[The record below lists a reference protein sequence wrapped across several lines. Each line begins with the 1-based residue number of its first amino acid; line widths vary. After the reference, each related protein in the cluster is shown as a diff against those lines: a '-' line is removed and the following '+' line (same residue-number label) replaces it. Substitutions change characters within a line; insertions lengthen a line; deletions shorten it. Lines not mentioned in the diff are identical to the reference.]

1 MLSRFFLLIGVLTLG
16 LALACGGGGE
26 KATTSPK
33 ATASP
38 SGGATASGAT
48 ATPKATAASEAAR
61 EFADL
66 AKKAK
71 SASYKAK
78 YKVDFK
84 SPTGEPVTGTMT
96 FILKPPKTRFD
107 AEMKGIAGDLAG
119 SVTMIS
125 ADDAGYMCVAA
136 QRTCLKV
143 PKSQIESAAPSFSD
157 ILQGPEEIL
166 QDPAKYSLTKAG
178 SKNIAGARAT
188 CWKAADPGT
197 KSEGEFCLSGEGVML
212 SASFKGTDQ
221 GQGTLEATE
230 YSTRVSD
237 DDFKPPYQVQELP
250 NVPGLPPGIPGV
262 PGR

>member
-1 MLSRFFLLIGVLTLG
+1 VLSRFFLLIGVLTLT
-16 LALACGGGGE
+16 LALACSGGGE

-66 AKKAK
+66 AKKAN

-78 YKVDFK
+78 YKIDFK
-84 SPTGEPVTGTMT
+84 SPAGEQVTGTMGFT
-96 FILKPPKTRFD
+96 LKPPKSRID
-107 AEMKGIAGDLAG
+107 AEMKGISGGLSG
-119 SVTMIS
+119 SVTIIS
-125 ADDAGYMCVAA
+125 ADDAGYMCTAA
-136 QRTCLKV
+136 QRTCLKL
-143 PKSQIESAAPSFSD
+143 PKSQVESTVPSFSD
-157 ILQGPEEIL
+157 ILQGPQEIL
-166 QDPAKYSLTKAG
+166 ADPGKYSLSKAS
-178 SKNIAGARAT
+178 SKTIAGARAT
-188 CWKAADPGT
+188 CWKAADSGA

-250 NVPGLPPGIPGV
+250 NVPGLPPGIPG
-262 PGR
+262 R